1 MNRTTSTLATLSAD
15 EKAIV
20 LDQLLADRPDLRKLA
35 ETYAVSLLSDEDRS
49 AVAGPMSKMPCRA
62 WISRNSTAG
71 PVPAGRGYVHPG
83 EAADEILDEA
93 FGPFL
98 EDLERRAKL
107 GMRSAAV
114 EFAAGIVLG
123 LYRCREGGIRNA
135 AGVLPGLRRRAR
147 GRRGEPMRETR
158 YRAAQ
163 RRTPRSPAR
172 MGHYAALTLRSQG
185 SADIGGEEADPALL
199 PCSGIVII
207 PGGCNAWSS
216 SLIQSKS
223 AANQEKHGIDFVE
236 APGLWLD
243 PGTLRRL
250 PGQWMSH
257 GGW

>member
-49 AVAGPMSKMPCRA
+49 AVADDVEDALQGMDIEELNSRA
-62 WISRNSTAG
+62 SYQ
-71 PVPAGRGYVHPG
+71 PGRGYVHPG

-123 LYRCREGGIRNA
+123 LYRCREGGTRIA
-135 AGVLPGLRRRAR
+135 AGVLPGLRCRAR

-172 MGHYAALTLRSQG
+172 MGHHAALTER
-185 SADIGGEEADPALL
+185 
-199 PCSGIVII
+199 
-207 PGGCNAWSS
+207 PGASPV
-216 SLIQSKS
+216 L
-223 AANQEKHGIDFVE
+223 
-236 APGLWLD
+236 
-243 PGTLRRL
+243 
-250 PGQWMSH
+250 
-257 GGW
+257 

>member
-49 AVAGPMSKMPCRA
+49 AVAADVEDALQGMDIEELNGRA
-62 WISRNSTAG
+62 G
-71 PVPAGRGYVHPG
+71 YQPGRGYVHPG

-123 LYRCREGGIRNA
+123 LYRCREGGSETLLEYSPDYA
-135 AGVLPGLRRRAR
+135 A
-147 GRRGEPMRETR
+147 E
-158 YRAAQ
+158 RAADVVSQ
-163 RRTPRSPAR
+163 CAKLGIELPSAE
-172 MGHYAALTLRSQG
+172 LR
-185 SADIGGEEADPALL
+185 DLL
-199 PCSGIVII
+199 PE
-207 PGGCNAWSS
+207 W
-216 SLIQSKS
+216 
-223 AANQEKHGIDFVE
+223 
-236 APGLWLD
+236 
-243 PGTLRRL
+243 GTML
-250 PGQWMSH
+250 P
-257 GGW
+257 